1 MNSSHSLIQETQK
14 LHRQLA
20 LIADAVVGHFET
32 YGSNKEDVYTIAIYE
47 QMTQNTKMA
56 GSLVDRL
63 SSLDNP
69 EAAQSKVMKKR

>member
-20 LIADAVVGHFET
+20 LIADAIAAHLET